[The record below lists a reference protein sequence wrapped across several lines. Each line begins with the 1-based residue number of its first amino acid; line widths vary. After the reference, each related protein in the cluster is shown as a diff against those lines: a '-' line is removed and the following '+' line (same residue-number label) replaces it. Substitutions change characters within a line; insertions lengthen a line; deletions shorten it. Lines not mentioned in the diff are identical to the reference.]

1 VQLLWAATNAST
13 VEESQAGSQ
22 KQETTPGA
30 SPPEHCP
37 RLHGSVAKQLHADA
51 SLVRSHDAGRLTQA
65 GCPLAEQPGEPFAS
79 LQPGLGDEVP
89 GGHEPSLPLGTQ
101 PSPA

>member
-1 VQLLWAATNAST
+1 LWAATNAST
-13 VEESQAGSQ
+13 IEESQAGLQ

-51 SLVRSHDAGRLTQA
+51 SLVTSHEAGRSKHV
-65 GCPLAEQPGEPFAS
+65 GCPLAVQPGDPFAS
-79 LQPGLGDEVP
+79 LQPAPGDEVP
-89 GGHEPSLPLGTQ
+89 GGQEPSLLLGTQ
-101 PSPA
+101 EMPA